1 MGVLRN
7 ASTVLYAAFFLQESL
22 TTPRTI
28 HADDEPEVELD
39 NHDDDDGGGFDASWH
54 HYVIFVI
61 CCFGTAGNILNIAV
75 LTQHRVR
82 RSVESQEAVVYYG
95 LLSLAVTDLL
105 FCVSMLP
112 KAFVP
117 ERILFEGRGF
127 CFFYQLYSQGLITTF
142 SLLSTWFIVMMAG
155 VRYIGNV
162 T

>member
-1 MGVLRN
+1 MGVFRN
-7 ASTVLYAAFFLQESL
+7 VSTVFYAAIFLQE
-22 TTPRTI
+22 TTPRII
-28 HADDEPEVELD
+28 HDEEPEEDLY
-39 NHDDDDGGGFDASWH
+39 HDDGGFDFPWH
-54 HYVIFVI
+54 RYVIFVI
-61 CCFGTAGNILNIAV
+61 CCFGTAGNLLNIAV

-82 RSVESQEAVVYYG
+82 RSVESQEAVVYFG
-95 LLSLAVTDLL
+95 LVSLAVTDLL

-117 ERILFEGRGF
+117 ERILFQSRGF

-142 SLLSTWFIVMMAG
+142 SLLSTWFIVMTAG

>member
-1 MGVLRN
+1 MGVFRN
-7 ASTVLYAAFFLQESL
+7 VSTIFYAAVFLQETLS
-22 TTPRTI
+22 TPRII
-28 HADDEPEVELD
+28 HAEELEEELD
-39 NHDDDDGGGFDASWH
+39 RDDGEFDSPWH
-54 HYVIFVI
+54 RYVIFVI
-61 CCFGTAGNILNIAV
+61 CCFGTAGNLLNIAV

-82 RSVESQEAVVYYG
+82 RSVDSQEAVVYFG

-117 ERILFEGRGF
+117 EQILFQSRGF